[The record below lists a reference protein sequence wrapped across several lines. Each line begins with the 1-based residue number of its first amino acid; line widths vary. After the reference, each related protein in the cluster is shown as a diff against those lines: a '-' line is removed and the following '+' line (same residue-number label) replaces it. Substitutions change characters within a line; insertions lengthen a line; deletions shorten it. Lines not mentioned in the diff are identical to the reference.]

1 MSEWLDPVE
10 STRDLIAA
18 LEKDRGACE
27 AEIVDLA
34 AEREAVLRAMG
45 EAASRLELQETK
57 IDALQGQD
65 AALRE
70 AVDEMDQSMEKVRQV
85 SATFQETAGRFRHI
99 KTTAAPAPGVAGGG
113 AGPAAGGK
121 KNGP

>member
-27 AEIVDLA
+27 AEIADLA

-99 KTTAAPAPGVAGGG
+99 KTTAAAAAAFAGR
-113 AGPAAGGK
+113 
-121 KNGP
+121 

>member
-57 IDALQGQD
+57 IALQGQGASSARPSADGPVHGEEHAVVVVVVGPTVTSAPEDPPSSHRSAAD
-65 AALRE
+65 AA
-70 AVDEMDQSMEKVRQV
+70 
-85 SATFQETAGRFRHI
+85 
-99 KTTAAPAPGVAGGG
+99 
-113 AGPAAGGK
+113 
-121 KNGP
+121 